1 MLQTQSKEKT
11 DYDTKI
17 LDIESKH
24 IITADYNKFTKD
36 IVGNSIKSKSLT
48 DKSDISGFINS
59 AELDKKQQQHQQQKL
74 IFKKKLQAFDSSYF

>member
-1 MLQTQSKEKT
+1 MLQTSSKKKKT
-11 DYDTKI
+11 DYETKI
-17 LDIESKH
+17 LEIESKYK
-24 IITADYNKFTKD
+24 ITNDY
-36 IVGNSIKSKSLT
+36 VGNSIKSKSLT

>member
-59 AELDKKQQQHQQQKL
+59 SELDKKIVVTLATKADLKQNKT
-74 IFKKKLQAFDSSYF
+74 K

>member
-59 AELDKKQQQHQQQKL
+59 SELDKKIVATLATKADLKQNKT
-74 IFKKKLQAFDSSYF
+74 K